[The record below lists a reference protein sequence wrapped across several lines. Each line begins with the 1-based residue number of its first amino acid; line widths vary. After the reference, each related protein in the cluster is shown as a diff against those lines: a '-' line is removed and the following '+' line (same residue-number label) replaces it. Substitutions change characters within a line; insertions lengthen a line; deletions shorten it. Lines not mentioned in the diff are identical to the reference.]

1 MDYEGRFSAK
11 SAERAWVVDA
21 TTVLIPYHAT
31 AAHKLVGVTHKAL
44 QAAGFPQS
52 SFGTLSFSGKRPIP
66 DGSAV
71 GDLYSSTPFTKQSLA
86 GGGHWQPGDNTQ
98 QFLQRAAAASPTKSG
113 TQLDFGDT
121 PAPKHGAED
130 KASQKKKSEKAAE
143 GMPPPPPPTPREME
157 QHIESSKNNA
167 RSRAAATAFLAK
179 GRTLFPLIRSA
190 LLQRVEGEDG
200 PLRPTN
206 RTSRAP
212 SSTKRQAPSRSNCV
226 VSRFCGSTRPGP
238 AVRLARPAR

>member
-11 SAERAWVVDA
+11 SAERTWVVD
-21 TTVLIPYHAT
+21 TTSVLIPYHAT
-31 AAHKLVGVTHKAL
+31 AVAKLVGVTHKAL

-52 SFGTLSFSGKRPIP
+52 SFGMPSYSSKRPIP
-66 DGSAV
+66 DGSVV

-121 PAPKHGAED
+121 PAPKYGAEE
-130 KASQKKKSEKAAE
+130 KAAQKKKGADKGADGAPS
-143 GMPPPPPPTPREME
+143 PPPPTPREME
-157 QHIESSKNNA
+157 QHIESSKNNS

-190 LLQRVEGEDG
+190 LLQRVEG
-200 PLRPTN
+200 
-206 RTSRAP
+206 
-212 SSTKRQAPSRSNCV
+212 
-226 VSRFCGSTRPGP
+226 
-238 AVRLARPAR
+238 